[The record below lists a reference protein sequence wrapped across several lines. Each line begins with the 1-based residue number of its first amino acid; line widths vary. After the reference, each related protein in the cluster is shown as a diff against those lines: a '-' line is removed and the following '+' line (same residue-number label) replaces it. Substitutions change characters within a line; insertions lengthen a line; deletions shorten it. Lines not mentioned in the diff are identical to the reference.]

1 MPFCRN
7 CGKEVSDGAKF
18 CVDCGTPTGVAV
30 NVPVSRSGGADSAG
44 TNQGAD
50 RSAGAVNQRRLQN
63 VENHIVKAV
72 ISTLLCIP
80 FGVVAIV
87 FAARVKP
94 ALGAE
99 DYEAAQIA
107 SKKANLWGNLA
118 LIIGIVISAI
128 LVIVT
133 ISLAIPQFSEAS
145 AKAKLAEAP
154 RIIASFE
161 SGYLAAV
168 AENGNDADIT
178 DKELIFNLDDLNS
191 KWFKYEYVTY
201 PQGGI
206 AGLKAT
212 ALENIGKFNKGS
224 FLQTVYQEDSETF
237 TPFTHCVGGNEE
249 NVSVV
254 EELIPNFNATVE
266 CSSVEVKKASDSAP
280 AQSKSTGSAQSA
292 APAPTR
298 QNTAYGTFTDSR
310 DGKKYKI
317 VKVGTQT
324 WMAENL
330 NYAAKGSVCYEN
342 NAAYCVKYGRLYDW
356 TTAKKACP
364 AGFHLPTD
372 DEWTALVNY
381 AGGEKKAGKKLKSKA
396 GWNNNGNGTDDY
408 GWSALPGGGGIPNG
422 SVVGAGY
429 LGNWWSATEDDAD
442 YARTRGMYSS
452 DADVGSDGGNVKS
465 VLYSVRCVQDLSR
478 NSWQLEQ
485 LEQQLEQNLFKRG
498 E

>member
-292 APAPTR
+292 ATVPTQ

-317 VKVGTQT
+317 IKVGTQT

-342 NAAYCVKYGRLYDW
+342 NAANCDKYGRLYDW
-356 TTAKKACP
+356 FTALKACP
-364 AGFHLPTD
+364 AGWSLPED
-372 DEWTALVNY
+372 SEWEKLVNY
-381 AGGEKKAGKKLKSKA
+381 AGGESTAGKKLKSKS
-396 GWNNNGNGTDDY
+396 GWNKNGNGTNES
-408 GWSALPGGGGIPNG
+408 GFSALPGGSGYSTGYFSGVGDGGI
-422 SVVGAGY
+422 
-429 LGNWWSATEDDAD
+429 WWSATEDNQ
-442 YARTRGMYSS
+442 YSVWVREVS
-452 DADVGSDGGNVKS
+452 YDNGEVSSYNQNHQTTM
-465 VLYSVRCVQDLSR
+465 LSVRCVQD
-478 NSWQLEQ
+478 N
-485 LEQQLEQNLFKRG
+485 
-498 E
+498 